1 MISNTSVSFDE
12 ISSVT
17 ISRVMVENEFFGDY
31 VYQCDLCDIGSGR
44 ASYSVLLSYAMHH
57 VSKSHEETIV
67 ITDGNDVY
75 FE

>member
-1 MISNTSVSFDE
+1 MSNTGVSFSD
-12 ISSVT
+12 ISPVT
-17 ISRVMVENEFFGDY
+17 ISRVMVENEFLGDY

-44 ASYSVLLSYAMHH
+44 AAYSVLLSYAMHH
-57 VSKSHEETIV
+57 VSQSHEETIV